1 MIHYILLQNIL
12 LFLVKQD
19 WFHQKSGHARKS
31 FKIKIRTCQSTLQSG
46 SGLAKVLYDQDQD
59 SPANPARS
67 GIKQIGQA
75 VYRHKNSMTVVI
87 WFFAHGIK
95 SDPDRIQ
102 NVMNISAVFLCC
114 GIYNITHPICLS
126 IVFFIDR
133 WFLIHHTAL
142 FRAKKQHRRR
152 CCFLKI
158 KNQYS
163 LKCKQE

>member
-1 MIHYILLQNIL
+1 MPASPLR
-12 LFLVKQD
+12 
-19 WFHQKSGHARKS
+19 SR
-31 FKIKIRTCQSTLQSG
+31 

-142 FRAKKQHRRR
+142 FRAKKTAPSPVLFPENKTSIVSSVNKNNH
-152 CCFLKI
+152 KSI
-158 KNQYS
+158 KNDLNNKRMISKTKEWSQ
-163 LKCKQE
+163 K